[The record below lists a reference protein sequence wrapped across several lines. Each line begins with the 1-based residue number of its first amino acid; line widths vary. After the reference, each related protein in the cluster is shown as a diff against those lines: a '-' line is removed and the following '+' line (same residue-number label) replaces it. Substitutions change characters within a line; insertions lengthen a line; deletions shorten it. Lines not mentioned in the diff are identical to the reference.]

1 MKIRYKIMSLPLSL
15 GVLIASF
22 GVTVRPAIAQLLY
35 PPASN
40 EGAISVTG
48 QGRASIPADV
58 ARIEILVTNRDPD
71 EPYPPY
77 EFSPDGIPIEPEP
90 LPEPPPITRI
100 SLQGL
105 VDALTSAG
113 VPQSAIRVNIDVVD
127 SQPYY
132 YYGTGDSVV
141 VNLED
146 PTRDRVNEL
155 VQVISDALEGQTPEQ
170 TIFVDRLYVDYAIA
184 ECSVI
189 EQAAYGDAMADAQLR
204 AEAIAEAMDVSLSE
218 TPSVAELPFLGRLL
232 APCNEEK
239 DLVSALFY
247 GSEPS
252 FYDPE
257 ALAEV
262 TVYRELM
269 VTYSVD

>member
-1 MKIRYKIMSLPLSL
+1 MSLSLSL
-15 GVLIASF
+15 GVLFAGF
-22 GVTVRPAIAQLLY
+22 GSAAQPAIAQLLY
-35 PPASN
+35 PPASDQ
-40 EGAISVTG
+40 GAISVTG
-48 QGRASIPADV
+48 QGRASVSADV
-58 ARIEILVTNRDPD
+58 ARLEVLLTNYDPD
-71 EPYPPY
+71 APYPYDFPITE
-77 EFSPDGIPIEPEP
+77 EFPAEP
-90 LPEPPPITRI
+90 LPEPPPITRL

-105 VDALTSAG
+105 VEALTAAG
-113 VPQSAIRVNIDVVD
+113 VPESAIRVNINVVD
-127 SQPYY
+127 AQPYY
-132 YYGTGDSVV
+132 YYGTGDSLV

-155 VQVISDALEGQTPEQ
+155 VQIINDALVGQTPEQ

-184 ECSVI
+184 ECAAI
-189 EQAAYGDAMADAQLR
+189 EQAAYSDAMADAQLR
-204 AEAIAEAMDVSLSE
+204 AEAIADSMAVSLSGS
-218 TPSVAELPFLGRLL
+218 PSVAELPFLGRLL

-239 DLVSALFY
+239 DLVAALFY

-257 ALAEV
+257 APAEV